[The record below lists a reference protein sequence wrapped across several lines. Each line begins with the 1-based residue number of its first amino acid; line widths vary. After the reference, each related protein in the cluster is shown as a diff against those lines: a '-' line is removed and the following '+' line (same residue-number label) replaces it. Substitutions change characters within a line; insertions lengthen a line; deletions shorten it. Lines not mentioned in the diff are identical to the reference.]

1 MTDSGLRTEAK
12 DAQCMSIDKPP
23 AVQHGSC
30 GLLSQESS
38 LGWIDWTEGGCRGLT
53 TELDALLRLGDA
65 AGWTTCSLGRGNEAD
80 IAYLSPRAWQEV
92 LDNDGFAQ
100 GWERGFHDA
109 PHEGLHQGRGDSS
122 SLFHLIQD
130 LRE

>member
-1 MTDSGLRTEAK
+1 MTDSGLRKEAK
-12 DAQCMSIDKPP
+12 DVQCMSIEKPL
-23 AVQHGSC
+23 ADC
-30 GLLSQESS
+30 SQELS
-38 LGWIDWTEGGCRGLT
+38 LGWTDWTEGGCRGLT
-53 TELDALLRLGDA
+53 TELDDRLKDTAFPGLGMWLAGPPVLLA
-65 AGWTTCSLGRGNEAD
+65 EETSLV
-80 IAYLSPRAWQEV
+80 AYLSPRARQEV

-130 LRE
+130 L